1 MDKNSQSP
9 DLLRMTA
16 LASKWEQENDRRAIF
31 AQCYSMMTRN
41 ILEALEEG
49 RFQDAGWVDRLL
61 SHFAGYYF
69 KSLET
74 YDNPDLQTSAV
85 WQYAH
90 TVALDGDAMAIQNLI
105 LGVNAHINY
114 DLVLATADILDPEWS
129 RLDEASRQNR
139 YEDYCLVND
148 IIGETIDNVQDLVLE
163 RYDPRLDILD
173 KLLGPIDEL
182 LTSHL
187 IKYWRSEVWEN
198 ALRMIELTSM
208 DEREKLRLQIETA
221 SIQRA
226 DFIMHGPELAL
237 KRTLFD
243 L

>member
-1 MDKNSQSP
+1 MDKYSRSP
-9 DLLRMTA
+9 ALLRMTA
-16 LASKWEQENDRRAIF
+16 LASQWEQEDDHRAIF
-31 AQCYSMMTRN
+31 LQCYAMMTRN
-41 ILEALEEG
+41 MLDALEEG
-49 RFQDAGWVDRLL
+49 RFQNTDWVDQLL

-69 KSLET
+69 QSLEA
-74 YDNPDLQTSAV
+74 YENPDLQTSAV

-90 TVALDGDAMAIQNLI
+90 TVALDGEAMAIQNLI
-105 LGVNAHINY
+105 MGVNAHINY

-129 RLDEASRQNR
+129 RLDEASRQER

-163 RYDPRLDILD
+163 RIDPRLDILD
-173 KLLGPIDEL
+173 KLLGPVDEL

-187 IKYWRSEVWEN
+187 IRQWRGTVWEN
-198 ALRMIELTSM
+198 ALRMVELTTLE
-208 DEREKLRLQIETA
+208 EREKLRLQIETV

-243 L
+243 V